1 MKLPIFS
8 YKKVLSTNSTALRL
22 LKNGYLSGSIISELQ
37 SRGKGQQGKKWIS
50 KKGNLFATYFFEINK
65 KLSLKKITKFNVIL
79 IKKVISK
86 LIKNKI
92 TIKFPNDLL
101 INNEKVSGL
110 LQETLY
116 KNDKK
121 YLILG
126 IGINI
131 LNSPSINHY
140 RTTYLNKYTNNK
152 INKIKLFNLIRK
164 KLILNK
170 NFFLSNI

>member
-22 LKNGYLSGSIISELQ
+22 LKNGCLSGSIISELQ
-37 SRGKGQQGKKWIS
+37 SSGKGQQGKKWIS

-110 LQETLY
+110 LQETLF

-140 RTTYLNKYTNNK
+140 GTTYLNKYTNNK